1 MGIGAYAAIVGGL
14 FIALWRYP
22 AAALAGVL
30 CMFGLEQWGQA
41 TTTFF
46 AQHQTATNLL
56 IGGLLVLALT
66 IKLFR
71 KGFSV
76 LAGYPLI
83 GWLVLTLFVYAF
95 ASAQWAPR
103 SDISLDLWATRWP
116 YVLTIIVLSPLLITN
131 SQDLR
136 DTNVAML
143 IIGGTLTL
151 LLLFFVKW
159 DNRLIVLDHGVG
171 NPLAVSTM
179 AGMVALIAILA
190 DPWPGSKLWLA
201 FKWPLILVCVSL
213 VVRSA
218 SRGQLLGVLIVS
230 VACLP
235 ISRRLSSVKQFVI
248 LGLVVAFLGG
258 ATMWAIEEY
267 SSKQTYGTRGSR
279 WSEEGAKEDIHSRL
293 NNAVR
298 LVQLA
303 YESPETTVLGL
314 GNSASYDPRILGIYP
329 HFVPLEVLAEEG
341 IIGFGLYAL
350 ILYCLLKSVVRS
362 CRLVRDQHS
371 ERLLLGGLVGL
382 CLFTLLLSFKQGSLL
397 GNLEFFMLA
406 IILSRY
412 EGILSRKRVSIRPG
426 MDLKGNPV
434 SIDQATPLLLERM
447 IHTPSSAIHL

>member
-1 MGIGAYAAIVGGL
+1 MGIGAYAFIVGGL

-22 AAALAGVL
+22 GVALAGVL

-66 IKLFR
+66 IQLFR
-71 KGFSV
+71 KGFSMFM
-76 LAGYPLI
+76 GYPVV
-83 GWLVLTLFVYAF
+83 GWLVLALFVYAF

-103 SDISLDLWATRWP
+103 ADISLDLWATRWP
-116 YVLTIIVLSPLLITN
+116 YVMTIIVLSPLLVTN

-136 DTNVAML
+136 ATNVAML

-159 DNRLIVLDHGVG
+159 ENRLIVLGHGVG

-248 LGLVVAFLGG
+248 LGIVVVFLGG
-258 ATMWAIEEY
+258 ATTWAIEEY
-267 SSKQTYGTRGSR
+267 SSKQTFGTRGSR
-279 WSEEGAKEDIHSRL
+279 WSEEGAKEDVYGRL
-293 NNAVR
+293 NNAIR

-303 YESPETTVLGL
+303 YESPETTLLGL

-341 IIGFGLYAL
+341 IIGFALYAL
-350 ILYCLLKSVVRS
+350 ILYCLLKSALRS
-362 CRLVRDQHS
+362 WRLVGDHQS
-371 ERLLLGGLVGL
+371 ERLLLGGLIGL
-382 CLFTLLLSFKQGSLL
+382 CMFTLLLSFKQGSLL

-406 IILSRY
+406 IILSRF
-412 EGILSRKRVSIRPG
+412 EGILSRNRDLDKAWNEFEGKPKEHRSGNTLVIRE
-426 MDLKGNPV
+426 N
-434 SIDQATPLLLERM
+434 DQY
-447 IHTPSSAIHL
+447 SF

>member
-14 FIALWRYP
+14 FMALWRYP
-22 AAALAGVL
+22 AVALAGVL

-56 IGGLLVLALT
+56 IGGLLMLALT
-66 IKLFR
+66 IQLFR
-71 KGFSV
+71 KGFTM
-76 LAGYPLI
+76 LAGYPLV
-83 GWLVLTLFVYAF
+83 GWLVLALFVYAF

-103 SDISLDLWATRWP
+103 ADISLDLWATRWP
-116 YVLTIIVLSPLLITN
+116 YVMTFIVLSPLLITT

-136 DTNVAML
+136 AANVALL
-143 IIGGTLTL
+143 ITGGTLTL
-151 LLLFFVKW
+151 LLLFFLKW
-159 DNRLIVLDHGVG
+159 ENRLIVLGHGVG

-190 DPWPGSKLWLA
+190 DPWPESKLWIPI
-201 FKWPLILVCVSL
+201 KWPLILVCISL

-235 ISRRLSSVKQFVI
+235 ISRRLHSMKQFVV
-248 LGLVVAFLGG
+248 LGLLVVFLAGV
-258 ATMWAIEEY
+258 TSWAIEEF
-267 SSKQTYGTRGSR
+267 SSKQTYGNRESR
-279 WSEEGAKEDIHSRL
+279 WSGEGAKEDVYGRL
-293 NNAVR
+293 NNAIR

-303 YESPETTVLGL
+303 YESPETTLLGL

-341 IIGFGLYAL
+341 IIGFVLYVL
-350 ILYCLLKSVVRS
+350 ILYSLLKSIVRS
-362 CRLVRDQHS
+362 YRLAGDHQS
-371 ERLLLGGLVGL
+371 DRLLLGGLIGL
-382 CLFTLLLSFKQGSLL
+382 CMFTLLLSFKQGSLL

-412 EGILSRKRVSIRPG
+412 EGILSKSRVLDHVWSEFDERPG
-426 MDLKGNPV
+426 DN
-434 SIDQATPLLLERM
+434 DQLPHIIEEY
-447 IHTPSSAIHL
+447 S